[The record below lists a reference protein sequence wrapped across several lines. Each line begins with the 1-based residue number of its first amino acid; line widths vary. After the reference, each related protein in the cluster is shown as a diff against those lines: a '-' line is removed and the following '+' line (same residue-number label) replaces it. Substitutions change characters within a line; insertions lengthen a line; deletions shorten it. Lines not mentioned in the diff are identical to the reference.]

1 MEKKLR
7 FISCGKFDKKYWLI
21 ILIVIILLGA
31 SIGLFYLFKKYL
43 AANDL
48 KMKVACNCISIAFF
62 DNFCKTLMFIPGLI
76 SKKMN
81 SSNNTNNLTIKQRE
95 KNNKVVEYI
104 FNQKTITFSKKEKIY
119 LILLMILDL
128 VSNLGDYYSQNY
140 VDDNADDLLLLDYF
154 FYTQIFFLFILSK
167 YLLKNDF
174 YKHQFISIII
184 ITIINFINLI
194 NYDFI
199 VNNKR
204 IYFLFF
210 DIFFAFLRTLKIVFI
225 KVLMENKYMLPYKVT
240 FLFGL
245 FNFSVITVAYII
257 MSFIPCEKEYCKTI
271 YNRKTYLANILEIF
285 SITGVFLFLI
295 FIIKAFLTTLN
306 YIIIL
311 YFSVSHSFTYYQ
323 LTQLANYFIGL
334 LNDHYENKE
343 DINKSFYIYITF
355 PSYVICIVFILI
367 FLEVIEINMCGI
379 SYNTKENIRIRSDIE
394 IEFINKEDD
403 NSLVSEQL

>member
-43 AANDL
+43 ASNDL

-81 SSNNTNNLTIKQRE
+81 SSNNNNNLTIKQRE

-128 VSNLGDYYSQNY
+128 VSNLGDYYSQIY
-140 VDDNADDLLLLDYF
+140 FDDDADDLLLLDYF

-174 YKHQFISIII
+174 YKSHIAI
-184 ITIINFINLI
+184 
-194 NYDFI
+194 
-199 VNNKR
+199 
-204 IYFLFF
+204 
-210 DIFFAFLRTLKIVFI
+210 I
-225 KVLMENKYMLPYKVT
+225 KVIN
-240 FLFGL
+240 G
-245 FNFSVITVAYII
+245 
-257 MSFIPCEKEYCKTI
+257 
-271 YNRKTYLANILEIF
+271 
-285 SITGVFLFLI
+285 
-295 FIIKAFLTTLN
+295 
-306 YIIIL
+306 
-311 YFSVSHSFTYYQ
+311 
-323 LTQLANYFIGL
+323 
-334 LNDHYENKE
+334 E
-343 DINKSFYIYITF
+343 DS
-355 PSYVICIVFILI
+355 LI
-367 FLEVIEINMCGI
+367 FLL
-379 SYNTKENIRIRSDIE
+379 SF
-394 IEFINKEDD
+394 IEFPKCKPGLSFLSCIKSRSVTKSTERACTLSRFAMNATISSLR
-403 NSLVSEQL
+403 NSFCCFRGSIDFSSKASN